1 MAEIK
6 DVIGQNIDVGDFIVF
21 PRGRYSR
28 MTVAKVI
35 TIEQFRKLEKR
46 WHPSYHD
53 TNRKITELAVD
64 SMRMRVRYEVNG
76 RTSVVYL
83 LRLNRLVKIDASRLD
98 ENFKNKYL

>member
-21 PRGRYSR
+21 PRGRYSK
-28 MTVAKVI
+28 MTVAKVM
-35 TIEQFRKLEKR
+35 TIEKFRKLEMK